1 MIEFNINNYCFV
13 QLTDVGREELKRQ
26 HDELN
31 KHFNNSL
38 GEYKPVEEDDEGWSK
53 WQMHSVMN
61 QLGHMLT
68 NGGELPFST
77 TIKIDA

>member
-13 QLTDVGREELKRQ
+13 QLTDAGRKELKKQ
-26 HDELN
+26 YDELN
-31 KHFNNSL
+31 KYLKGSL
-38 GEYKPVEEDDEGWSK
+38 GDYKPVEEDANGWSK

-68 NGGELPFST
+68 NGGDIPFNT
-77 TIKIDA
+77 TIKIDV